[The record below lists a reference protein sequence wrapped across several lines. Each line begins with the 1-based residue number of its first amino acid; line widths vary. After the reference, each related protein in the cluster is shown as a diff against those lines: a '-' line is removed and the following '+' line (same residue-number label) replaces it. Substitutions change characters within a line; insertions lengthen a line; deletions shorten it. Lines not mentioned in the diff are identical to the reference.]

1 MEWLAPPPFTGIHG
15 RPLYDD
21 RKDRK
26 RDKLPLLS
34 VRDLRILMIVLLFG
48 TPEDFVKRLE
58 QMKIRHK
65 NRMADIDRHYEND
78 E

>member
-1 MEWLAPPPFTGIHG
+1 
-15 RPLYDD
+15 
-21 RKDRK
+21 
-26 RDKLPLLS
+26 LLS

-48 TPEDFVKRLE
+48 TPEDFEKRLE

-65 NRMADIDRHYEND
+65 NRKADIDRHYEND